1 MVKYVKSAYQRK
13 TKDVYVVQGNYGYGW
28 DDLFEEDT
36 WLDAK
41 QALKEY
47 QENEPQ
53 YSHRIITRRE
63 KVDSPVTSATEI
75 AGTEENEYDL
85 KDDINAVGDKFAYIT
100 EGLYQVDETR
110 AREVISE
117 LNVTLD
123 GYIVEL
129 ANILTENIE
138 ASTKPTGKVITAGAK
153 IKAEN
158 EGILEVPEG
167 KNVDD
172 LPIKHF
178 KELIDK
184 KGREPIIRA
193 LTNLEV
199 WNKNDNKSLSS
210 WAKKMKKSLE
220 GYGEKE

>member
-1 MVKYVKSAYQRK
+1 MVKYVKAA
-13 TKDVYVVQGNYGYGW
+13 D
-28 DDLFEEDT
+28 
-36 WLDAK
+36 
-41 QALKEY
+41 
-47 QENEPQ
+47 
-53 YSHRIITRRE
+53 
-63 KVDSPVTSATEI
+63 
-75 AGTEENEYDL
+75 ENEYNL
-85 KDDINAVGDKFAYIT
+85 KDDISVIGDKFAYIT
-100 EGLYQVDETR
+100 EGLYQVGETR

-117 LNVTLD
+117 LNGTLD

-129 ANILTENIE
+129 ANILTESIE

>member
-1 MVKYVKSAYQRK
+1 MIKYVR
-13 TKDVYVVQGNYGYGW
+13 
-28 DDLFEEDT
+28 
-36 WLDAK
+36 
-41 QALKEY
+41 
-47 QENEPQ
+47 
-53 YSHRIITRRE
+53 
-63 KVDSPVTSATEI
+63 ATD
-75 AGTEENEYDL
+75 ENEYDL

-100 EGLYQVDETR
+100 EGFYQVSEST
-110 AREVISE
+110 AKEIIAE
-117 LNVTLD
+117 LNTTLD

-129 ANILTENIE
+129 ANILSEGVT
-138 ASTKPTGKVITAGAK
+138 ASRRVGGKIITASAN

-167 KNVDD
+167 KSVND
-172 LPIKHF
+172 LPISHF
-178 KELIDK
+178 KKLIDK
-184 KGREPIIRA
+184 NGRQPIIRA